1 MKERKRL
8 LNYCFKLLLIDITIV
23 IANKFVAKRKK
34 EVVGCLRMN
43 PISEERMAGRRKRQE
58 KERERERERMEE
70 RIGECSTGALGLA
83 EANCR

>member
-43 PISEERMAGRRKRQE
+43 PISEERMAGERKKRDE
-58 KERERERERMEE
+58 RKKERERERENGGENRRMLD
-70 RIGECSTGALGLA
+70 RSAWLG
-83 EANCR
+83 RS